1 MEPGM
6 QLAQYRIVRRIGAGG
21 MAEVFL
27 AQKTGAAGFSRQVA
41 IKTIIA
47 AGAAQESIGL
57 FLDEARVASNLQH
70 ANIVQTL
77 DLGFENDTL
86 FIAMEYVPGP
96 PLSRVIKELK
106 DRGEFMPPTMIA
118 YIGAKVANALD
129 FAHRRVTTAQGQT
142 LNLVHRDIS
151 PQNILVSRTGI
162 IKLMDFGVA
171 RASIQMHKTRT
182 GQVRGKA
189 AYMAPEQVRAQ
200 ALDGRT
206 DMFALGLV
214 LYEMLSAYRPF
225 QRQNEIASM
234 RAIIGE
240 DVPPLSDR
248 NPDVPPALEAVVM
261 RCLRR
266 APDER
271 YAHCGEL
278 EAALLHTVRN
288 ERLAQM
294 DEQIVALLERLF
306 GEEKFADEMPEV
318 EAWQPTMASVD
329 TPHSPRLKLPKSEL
343 SPTIAAML
351 GQTPQTPQPPVIAPM
366 PEPLMQSGPQAR
378 GFTQAPQR
386 SMPPGGFAPGAPGQ
400 GGLPPPV
407 PPGTPPHA
415 VAYDPSTG
423 ILYDAQ
429 GQPIEGVNMGTPERA
444 FTPGS
449 LASGSAVSG
458 SNLRIPLS
466 SNGQMQGMLSGT
478 ASALSPYSLSSMQGM
493 TPASSPSIVTTTSSN
508 LKLVVAVLASFL
520 AGICLMVLL
529 RDGDGG
535 GARSHPLPSSHPSP
549 TLPGARAVPASAAPA
564 LITQQAPSPTPQE
577 AAPPEAPQPSPRDTP
592 RETPRE
598 SPREVARERP
608 RESGRPRSTPV
619 AEAPAATEA
628 PQPALDRAK
637 ITERALALKSRAS
650 AAGQNELAGK
660 LGSLVNDMLV
670 GRDPTPADAE
680 LVRSAE
686 KSLP

>member
-1 MEPGM
+1 MQAGT

-57 FLDEARVASNLQH
+57 FLDEARVAANLQH

-106 DRGEFMPPTMIA
+106 DRGRLLPTPLVA

-129 FAHRRVTTAQGQT
+129 FAHRRVTTSQGQA
-142 LNLVHRDIS
+142 LALVHRDIS

-162 IKLMDFGVA
+162 VKLMDFGVA

-240 DVPPLSDR
+240 DVPPLADR
-248 NPDVPPALEAVVM
+248 NPDVPPDLEAVVM

-271 YAHCGEL
+271 FAHCGEL
-278 EAALLHTVRN
+278 ES
-288 ERLAQM
+288 
-294 DEQIVALLERLF
+294 ALLETIRAKRISAMEQELVDLLEELF
-306 GEEKFADEMPEV
+306 GKEQFSDEMSEV

-329 TPHSPRLKLPKSEL
+329 TPVTPRFKVPGSGL

-351 GQTPQTPQPPVIAPM
+351 GQTPQTPVAAPM
-366 PEPLMQSGPQAR
+366 PELMDASPPNGVGPRA
-378 GFTQAPQR
+378 FTQAPQR
-386 SMPPGGFAPGAPGQ
+386 
-400 GGLPPPV
+400 
-407 PPGTPPHA
+407 TPPAPFNTQGPQPLPNNLPTNA

-423 ILYDAQ
+423 VLYDAQ
-429 GQPIEGVNMGTPERA
+429 GMPIENVNMA
-444 FTPGS
+444 TPGS
-449 LASGSAVSG
+449 LPSAT
-458 SNLRIPLS
+458 NLRMTVG

-478 ASALSPYSLSSMQGM
+478 ANALSPYSLSSVQGGM
-493 TPASSPSIVTTTSSN
+493 TPASSPSITTSSGSN

-529 RDGDGG
+529 RDGEGETT
-535 GARSHPLPSSHPSP
+535 SHPLPTPSAPPAAQVKLAATPPSSPAAQPATASAQPTPEPSREPLPSP
-549 TLPGARAVPASAAPA
+549 RETSRPRETARPRPTLVESVTG
-564 LITQQAPSPTPQE
+564 E
-577 AAPPEAPQPSPRDTP
+577 AAPK
-592 RETPRE
+592 ET
-598 SPREVARERP
+598 AK
-608 RESGRPRSTPV
+608 PV
-619 AEAPAATEA
+619 
-628 PQPALDRAK
+628 LDRAK
-637 ITERALALKSRAS
+637 LTERALTLKARAT
-650 AAGQNELAGK
+650 AANQHELAQK
-660 LGSLVNDMLV
+660 LAAVATDLIV

-680 LVRSAE
+680 LIRSAE